1 MRIKLK
7 QVNTPNGF
15 TLLELIVVVA
25 IIGLLVS
32 LVGPRL
38 TGQIAKGEVQAAKA
52 QIDSLVK
59 VVEAYRVDLGH
70 YPKASVGLEALWNKP
85 ADNNPRWRGP
95 YLQKALPLDP
105 WGNPY
110 TYELLDNDK
119 NFLVRSL
126 GRDGK
131 IGGSGDDADISN

>member
-1 MRIKLK
+1 VNLK
-7 QVNTPNGF
+7 YKAKFSANGF

-38 TGQIAKGEVQAAKA
+38 TGQISKGEVQAAKA

-59 VVEAYRVDLGH
+59 VLEAYRVDLGH
-70 YPKASVGLEALWNKP
+70 YPKATIGLEALWNKP
-85 ADNNPRWRGP
+85 ADNNAKWRGP

-110 TYELLDNDK
+110 LYELIDNDR
-119 NFLVRSL
+119 NFSVRSL

-131 IGGSGDDADISN
+131 IGGSGDDADLSN